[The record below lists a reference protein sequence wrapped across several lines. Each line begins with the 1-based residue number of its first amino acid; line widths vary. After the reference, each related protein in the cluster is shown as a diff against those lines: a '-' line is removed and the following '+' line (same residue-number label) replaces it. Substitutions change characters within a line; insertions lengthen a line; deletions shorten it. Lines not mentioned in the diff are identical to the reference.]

1 VKGVNEDSESITG
14 NFSVIWRTF
23 HSPTK
28 NVCYSFTNC
37 TYTVK
42 IFIPV
47 LLSLF
52 ACITCFLFHDVG
64 ESKWIYG
71 GDFYGYSKRR
81 VGKHVKGIV
90 LNLYEAHSEMYLY
103 LGTLNKRH
111 DEPRWNRRPRPDCK
125 NIKIRNTKQKLNW
138 TASFMTRILN
148 VPPSNFRC
156 CTWYL
161 LGGGRHFFNFSLLGE
176 QSRHAAKYSS
186 LSSAKIQTACG
197 LKPSWLISC
206 QTVVLSQKSI
216 CTHVTSIFIKTVYVT
231 VLRAT
236 VNPLTPELNPSAQ
249 RCVTRFLLG
258 ILLLEPCISLIYA

>member
-1 VKGVNEDSESITG
+1 MFFERVNETSESIPG
-14 NFSVIWRTF
+14 IFSVIWRTF
-23 HSPTK
+23 NSPTK

-52 ACITCFLFHDVG
+52 ITCFLFYEVG

-71 GDFYGYSKRR
+71 GDFYGYSKQW

-90 LNLYEAHSEMYLY
+90 LNIFAAHSEMY

-111 DEPRWNRRPRPDCK
+111 NEPRWNRRPRPDYK

-138 TASFMTRILN
+138 IANFMTRILN

-156 CTWYL
+156 CT
-161 LGGGRHFFNFSLLGE
+161 
-176 QSRHAAKYSS
+176 
-186 LSSAKIQTACG
+186 
-197 LKPSWLISC
+197 
-206 QTVVLSQKSI
+206 
-216 CTHVTSIFIKTVYVT
+216 
-231 VLRAT
+231 
-236 VNPLTPELNPSAQ
+236 
-249 RCVTRFLLG
+249 
-258 ILLLEPCISLIYA
+258 